1 MTVQSR
7 GAIVTGGGRGIG
19 AATAEALSNRGSRV
33 VVAARTSTEID
44 SVASTLRENG
54 GEAWAICCDVTDPE
68 SIESLIAQSIEQ
80 LGQIDIL
87 VNNAGIATAAPLVKT
102 SLSAWTQMWAVN
114 TTGSFLC
121 MKATLPHMV
130 ERGWGRVVNVASI
143 AGLRGAAYI
152 SGYAASKHAQIGLT
166 RSAAAEV
173 ASAGVTVNA
182 VCPGY
187 VDTPMTD
194 TTIANITDKTG
205 MSEEEAFNA
214 ILATSPQHRLITSE
228 EVAASIAFLCTDEA
242 RAINGQTI
250 VLDGGAISTH

>member
-1 MTVQSR
+1 MR
-7 GAIVTGGGRGIG
+7 
-19 AATAEALSNRGSRV
+19 
-33 VVAARTSTEID
+33 
-44 SVASTLRENG
+44 
-54 GEAWAICCDVTDPE
+54 
-68 SIESLIAQSIEQ
+68 
-80 LGQIDIL
+80 
-87 VNNAGIATAAPLVKT
+87 
-102 SLSAWTQMWAVN
+102 
-114 TTGSFLC
+114 
-121 MKATLPHMV
+121 ATLPHMV

-182 VCPGY
+182 VCHGY

-205 MSEEEAFNA
+205 MSEEEALNA

>member
-1 MTVQSR
+1 MTAQGR
-7 GAIVTGGGRGIG
+7 GAVITGGGRGIG

-33 VVAARTSTEID
+33 VVAARTSAEID
-44 SVASTLRENG
+44 SVAEALQENG

-68 SIESLIAQSIEQ
+68 SIESLIAQSIER
-80 LGQIDIL
+80 LGRIDIL
-87 VNNAGIATAAPLVKT
+87 VNNAGIATAAPLVKM

-121 MKATLPHMV
+121 MRATLPHMV

-205 MSEEEAFNA
+205 MSEEEALNA

-242 RAINGQTI
+242 RSINGQTI

>member
-1 MTVQSR
+1 MTVQGR
-7 GAIVTGGGRGIG
+7 GAVVTGGGRGIG
-19 AATAEALSNRGSRV
+19 AATAEVLSKRGTRI
-33 VVAARTSTEID
+33 VVAARTSAEID
-44 SVASTLRENG
+44 SVASALRETG

-68 SIESLIAQSIEQ
+68 SIESLIAQSIER

-87 VNNAGIATAAPLVKT
+87 VNNAGIATAAPLVKM

-121 MKATLPHMV
+121 MRATLPHMV

-205 MSEEEAFNA
+205 MSEEEALNA